1 VPVISAP
8 VRHEF
13 EASLDTQRNF
23 VLKKKIKNHNKD
35 TNKMHKK
42 MEQQNIPTLTL
53 ALSERKQKEG
63 KIFRNFY
70 HKLTLTLIFHSS
82 KL

>member
-42 MEQQNIPTLTL
+42 NGTAKHTNLDFGTE
-53 ALSERKQKEG
+53 
-63 KIFRNFY
+63 
-70 HKLTLTLIFHSS
+70 
-82 KL
+82 